1 VKAGCGLLLPRPK
14 VLPVNSDVHTVE
26 NVITW
31 FGRIADIVMANNW
44 EHVASGL
51 FREGNKG

>member
-1 VKAGCGLLLPRPK
+1 

-31 FGRIADIVMANNW
+31 FGRIADILMAKDW